1 MYWISDVVSSDLTVI
16 DRLAVAD
23 SQRTISI
30 QLPELHLFVKLFSI
44 ADTVADHIEQLIKNL
59 DLRCLIGIRTIKRWE
74 SRNARQD
81 IIFRII
87 KLRHRLLNPLL
98 ECLATAGCF
107 ELADSFV
114 VDPGDN
120 EQSREG
126 NRPQTKQEE
135 RSEERR
141 VGEECVRTGR
151 ARWT

>member
-74 SRNARQD
+74 SSNARQD
-81 IIFRII
+81 II
-87 KLRHRLLNPLL
+87 LRHIKIR
-98 ECLATAGCF
+98 
-107 ELADSFV
+107 DRKIV
-114 VDPGDN
+114 VSGKRWSGRVTLGG
-120 EQSREG
+120 SR
-126 NRPQTKQEE
+126 N
-135 RSEERR
+135 
-141 VGEECVRTGR
+141 
-151 ARWT
+151 